1 MLNFYP
7 SSNPEA
13 GFEQKLVLVFNALDL
28 IWVKIGYKIYLL
40 YKLIFKI
47 IELGSEFNRRHLHQN
62 TNFICANIAKYKVER
77 LDPKGVEP
85 FFMPVYNFIW
95 MSL

>member
-1 MLNFYP
+1 MLGSHMLNFYS

-13 GFEQKLVLVFNALDL
+13 RFEQKLVLVFNALDL

-47 IELGSEFNRRHLHQN
+47 MSLDPEFNRRHP
-62 TNFICANIAKYKVER
+62 KYLSKH
-77 LDPKGVEP
+77 G
-85 FFMPVYNFIW
+85 
-95 MSL
+95 

>member
-40 YKLIFKI
+40 YKLVFKI
-47 IELGSEFNRRHLHQN
+47 IELGSEFNLCHLKN
-62 TNFICANIAKYKVER
+62 DKKLYSTIFEIT
-77 LDPKGVEP
+77 P
-85 FFMPVYNFIW
+85 
-95 MSL
+95 

>member
-28 IWVKIGYKIYLL
+28 IWVKIGYKISRLF
-40 YKLIFKI
+40 KLIFKI
-47 IELGSEFNRRHLHQN
+47 IGLGFEFN
-62 TNFICANIAKYKVER
+62 
-77 LDPKGVEP
+77 
-85 FFMPVYNFIW
+85 
-95 MSL
+95 

>member
-47 IELGSEFNRRHLHQN
+47 IELGSEFNRRHQLYMTQYDE
-62 TNFICANIAKYKVER
+62 I
-77 LDPKGVEP
+77 
-85 FFMPVYNFIW
+85 
-95 MSL
+95 